1 MSFAEADVQFEYEKA
16 RSSKFRFKS
25 KRPKENEESSHRS
38 SKHRRTRSPS
48 PREHRKHREHRHNKR
63 QKSYHE
69 PLNDDPSAY
78 DDSFYADRRSANY
91 IDPDTAFR
99 ESLFDALADDEG
111 AAYWEGVYGQPIHTY
126 PNVRPGPEGELE
138 RMTEEEYAEH
148 VRARMWEKSHEHL
161 AEERRKRQEERKR
174 KKQKEAEEAEADG
187 GTSWREEAERQAFE
201 DKIAKSLR
209 NGERRKA
216 NKKWQDA
223 WQQYLAGWEK
233 FTEVVARKSK
243 EEGSLAGKASRGII
257 PWPVETGSWKDATKE
272 DFEDFF
278 RNSPPSESDWAGVL
292 KSERVRWHPDKMQQR
307 FGANKLDEE
316 TVRTITAAF
325 QVIDRLYAERRK

>member
-1 MSFAEADVQFEYEKA
+1 MSSAEAESGQGEYDKA

-25 KRPKENEESSHRS
+25 KRPRDDDEGSSHRHRKHRRDQSPSHRS
-38 SKHRRTRSPS
+38 S
-48 PREHRKHREHRHNKR
+48 REHRDKKR
-63 QKSYHE
+63 RKSYHE

-78 DDSFYADRRSANY
+78 DDSFYADPRSANY

-148 VRARMWEKSHEHL
+148 VRAKMWEKSHEHL

-174 KKQKEAEEAEADG
+174 RKQKEAEEEAEDG
-187 GTSWREEAERQAFE
+187 PSWREEAKGQAFE
-201 DKIAKSLR
+201 ERIAKSLR
-209 NGERRKA
+209 NGEQRKA
-216 NKKWQDA
+216 KKKWQEA
-223 WQQYLAGWEK
+223 WQRYLAGWEK
-233 FTEVVARKSK
+233 FTEIIAIKSK
-243 EEGSLAGKASRGII
+243 EEGSLAGKASRGVI

-278 RNSPPSESDWAGVL
+278 RNAPPSESDWAGVL

-307 FGANKLDEE
+307 FGANKLDDE
-316 TVRTITAAF
+316 TVRTITAVF

>member
-1 MSFAEADVQFEYEKA
+1 MSSGEADYDKV

-25 KRPKENEESSHRS
+25 KGRDRSISPPKNRERRH
-38 SKHRRTRSPS
+38 SK
-48 PREHRKHREHRHNKR
+48 RKKT
-63 QKSYHE
+63 YHE

-78 DDSFYADRRSANY
+78 DDSFYADPRHANY
-91 IDPDTAFR
+91 IDPNAAFR

-148 VRARMWEKSHEHL
+148 VRAKMWEKSHEHL
-161 AEERRKRQEERKR
+161 AEERQKRQEERKR
-174 KKQKEAEEAEADG
+174 KRQQKKEEEAQADEG
-187 GTSWREEAERQAFE
+187 SSWREEAERQAFE

-209 NGERRKA
+209 NGEQRKV
-216 NKKWQDA
+216 KKRWQDA
-223 WQQYLAGWEK
+223 WQRYLAGWVKLSEILV
-233 FTEVVARKSK
+233 TKSK
-243 EEGSLAGKASRGII
+243 EEGSLAGNLSRGVI
-257 PWPVETGSWKDATKE
+257 PWPVETGSWKNATKE

-278 RNSPPSESDWAGVL
+278 RNAPPSESDWAGVL

-316 TVRTITAAF
+316 TIRTITAAF